1 MENIFRS
8 NCPLASMLDVI
19 GDKWSLLI
27 IRDMIGD
34 HKKTFKEILASNEA
48 IAPSVLSSK
57 LKLLV
62 SFNLIYKRKLLE
74 NRKENVYLLTEKG
87 IALTPLII
95 EAILWSDMHIRTFQP
110 KMDSIS
116 NKGFGIDKDILTK
129 TLRKNYLTMV
139 DEIIGSD

>member
-1 MENIFRS
+1 MKKIFRS

-34 HKKTFKEILASNEA
+34 HKKTFKEISASNEA

-57 LKLLV
+57 LKLLE
-62 SFNLIYKRKLLE
+62 SFNLLSKRKLPE
-74 NRKENVYLLTEKG
+74 NKKENIYLLTEKG

-95 EAILWSDMHIRTFQP
+95 EAILWSDIHIRSFNP

-129 TLRKNYLTMV
+129 TLQKNYLNMV
-139 DEIIGSD
+139 NEIIGSD

>member
-139 DEIIGSD
+139 YEIIGSD